1 MVMMHI
7 NDNEEALL
15 DYLYEEGDPA
25 ERLKIARHL
34 QDCATCS
41 VAVIELQSV
50 RGLLSEWTPPH
61 AALGFKI
68 VREMPGIGS
77 RLGALWPAWPR
88 WAQVAA
94 GMFLFAAGMGFSQLH
109 FEYGSGALTL
119 RTRSAPPS
127 AAASIQPA
135 HVGSDIPLPA
145 APVSASEPSRSAS
158 ADEVLQRV
166 KTLIDQSESRQQRE
180 LALRLAQVVNDF
192 DAQRRADLLRVD
204 QNFGQLEGQTGAE
217 VARQRDLLNRVLVS
231 GQGK

>member
-1 MVMMHI
+1 MMHI
-7 NDNEEALL
+7 SDNEEALL

-25 ERLKIARHL
+25 ERLKIGRHL

-41 VAVIELQSV
+41 VAVIELRSV
-50 RGLLSEWTPPH
+50 RGLLSEWTPPP

-77 RLGALWPAWPR
+77 RLGALWPR

-109 FEYGSGALTL
+109 FEYGSGALTV
-119 RTRSAPPS
+119 RTGSAPSS
-127 AAASIQPA
+127 AVASIQPA

-145 APVSASEPSRSAS
+145 APVSVSEPSRSAS